1 MKRREKKDR
10 CGFTNHSLP
19 LLIFRGEV
27 MVNSL
32 GTLLNIGQLANRRE
46 AQHDQCSRAAVSTVS
61 SSGRSCT
68 HAQPSWSRLW
78 SQLTTTVCAECRTAS
93 TVGSPLSYHRLS
105 YHVSLFRHHQRK
117 LRERPRTRRLQ
128 SHPSA
133 CVRSFPLLLRS
144 KDQQSSQLRPT
155 DAPAHGCTSASARQ

>member
-1 MKRREKKDR
+1 MLQSLQSEGSILAFRHFLLLLSTSGQEKFGSRKIVMSSQENFSLLLCRVKKNLGQAKPFEDAKGEKKR
-10 CGFTNHSLP
+10 KKGQMGFTNHSLP

-78 SQLTTTVCAECRTAS
+78 SQLTTTV
-93 TVGSPLSYHRLS
+93 
-105 YHVSLFRHHQRK
+105 
-117 LRERPRTRRLQ
+117 
-128 SHPSA
+128 
-133 CVRSFPLLLRS
+133 
-144 KDQQSSQLRPT
+144 
-155 DAPAHGCTSASARQ
+155 